1 VVHGSNRSG
10 GGFFPG
16 LDDRLFAFHVSH
28 PPFAFDH
35 LVVLFSHIS
44 LYFAFLFRFCVVTMV
59 TRPAHINLIL
69 LALLLPGISGL
80 AGCNLR
86 KLGKD
91 HDTATLRVHLE
102 CNPQLLDRVEKI
114 SVLRAAPMQIS
125 IERYPFLSEKQIES
139 ARVLD
144 RDTGHVLSIK
154 FNQEGTRL
162 LEHYSALNSYKRF
175 AIRSQFRQETNV
187 FDRWLAAPVI
197 RGRIGDGV
205 LTFSPDASRE
215 ECDVLVRG
223 WNKVA
228 GFKMPPENK
237 KPAAAETP

>member
-1 VVHGSNRSG
+1 
-10 GGFFPG
+10 
-16 LDDRLFAFHVSH
+16 
-28 PPFAFDH
+28 
-35 LVVLFSHIS
+35 
-44 LYFAFLFRFCVVTMV
+44 MV
-59 TRPAHINLIL
+59 TRPAHFNLIL
-69 LALLLPGISGL
+69 LGLLIPLAAGL
-80 AGCNLR
+80 AGCSLL

-91 HDTATLRVHLE
+91 HKTATLRVHLE

-125 IERYPFLSEKQIES
+125 IERYSFLSEKQIES
-139 ARVLD
+139 ARVID

-154 FNQEGTRL
+154 FNQEGARL

-215 ECDVLVRG
+215 ECDVIVRG
-223 WNKVA
+223 WNNVA
-228 GFKMPPENK
+228 GYKMPEDAK
-237 KPAAAETP
+237 KPAAPATP